1 MMIKK
6 VTILVAL
13 LVSATFSKE
22 ISFKELADLVESTSP
37 KIEQQRI
44 NTDLSKVKLEIAQSQ
59 YYPTFSLGAST
70 EYSHKYN
77 QSFTPSNVGDSS
89 LTQIT
94 QYQTSTVLGMNYDL
108 YRFGA
113 TSLHVEAAKKEMVS
127 SYANECLASEQILL
141 ELLDTYQRARIANIK
156 LNYYKLIKKS
166 YEELYLNAKRLYKY
180 GSLKQTDVSSYALQI
195 ADLVSDAAQTR
206 EEKNNALVHL
216 YYLSGVNIENLSKLT
231 PLHVED
237 SYVFIP
243 EFEQS
248 TKAKKLQAQIAQKS
262 AQLEAEQKTYYP
274 TFSLYG
280 KYDLYGSD
288 KEEFSNAFDDTRRN
302 GYRVGL
308 SLSWNLFDGF
318 KREANI
324 KTRLLELQSAKV
336 SLKDSKREY
345 EKQITLL
352 NTLIKTREDR
362 LVSLKEGSTVSS
374 NLLLMSSKL
383 HINGESDRL
392 GELKSQIT
400 LYQNLLKTDEAKEM
414 LETSKMKKI
423 IISQKEHECAV
434 H

>member
-1 MMIKK
+1 MINR
-6 VTILVAL
+6 VIILVAF
-13 LVSATFSKE
+13 LVSATLAKE
-22 ISFKELADLVESTSP
+22 ISFDELAKIVDASSP
-37 KIEQQRI
+37 KLEQQRV
-44 NTDLSKVKLEIAQSQ
+44 NTNLSKVKLEIAQSQ
-59 YYPTFSLGAST
+59 YYPTLSIGAST
-70 EYSHKYN
+70 EYSHKFN
-77 QSFTPSNVGDSS
+77 KSFNPSSVGDNS
-89 LTQIT
+89 LTQNT

-113 TSLHVEAAKKEMVS
+113 TSLHVRAAQKEIDS
-127 SYANECLASEQILL
+127 SYANECVVSEQLLVELL
-141 ELLDTYQRARIANIK
+141 ETYQKARIANIK
-156 LNYYKLIKKS
+156 LSYYKLIKKS
-166 YEELYLNAKRLYKY
+166 HEELYVNAKRLYKY

-206 EEKNNALVHL
+206 EEKNNALAHL
-216 YYLSGVNIENLSKLT
+216 YYLSGVKIDSLSKLL
-231 PLHVED
+231 PLHVKD
-237 SYVFIP
+237 SYVYIP

-248 TKAKKLQAQIAQKS
+248 TKAKKLQAQISQKE

-288 KEEFSNAFDDTRRN
+288 KEDFSNAFDDTKSN
-302 GYRVGL
+302 GYRAGL
-308 SLSWNLFDGF
+308 ALSWNLFDGF

-324 KTRLLELQSAKV
+324 KTRLLELQSAKI

-345 EKQITLL
+345 EKEKNLL

-362 LVSLKEGSTVSS
+362 LALSKEGSRVSN
-374 NLLLMSSKL
+374 NLVSMSSKL
-383 HINGESDRL
+383 HKNGEADRL

-400 LYQNLLKTDEAKEM
+400 LYQNLLKTDEVKEM

-423 IISQKEHECAV
+423 IISQKENECVV

>member
-1 MMIKK
+1 MIKK
-6 VTILVAL
+6 VIILVAL
-13 LVSATFSKE
+13 LVSATLSKE
-22 ISFKELADLVESTSP
+22 ISFNELAKIVDATSP
-37 KIEQQRI
+37 KIEQQRV
-44 NTDLSKVKLEIAQSQ
+44 NTKLSKVKLEIVQSQ
-59 YYPTFSLGAST
+59 YYPTLSLGAST
-70 EYSHKYN
+70 EYSSKFN
-77 QSFTPSNVGDSS
+77 KGLVPSSVGDNS
-89 LTQIT
+89 LTQTT

-113 TSLHVEAAKKEMVS
+113 TSLHVEAAQKEIDS
-127 SYANECLASEQILL
+127 SYANECIASEQILI
-141 ELLDTYQRARIANIK
+141 ELLETYQRARIANIK
-156 LNYYKLIKKS
+156 LDYYKLIKKS
-166 YEELYLNAKRLYKY
+166 YEELYVNAKRLYKY

-206 EEKNNALVHL
+206 EEKNNALAHL
-216 YYLSGVNIENLSKLT
+216 YYLSGVKIENLSQLT

-237 SYVFIP
+237 SYASIP

-288 KEEFSNAFDDTRRN
+288 KETFSNAFDDTRRN

-324 KTRLLELQSAKV
+324 KTRLLELQSAKI

-345 EKQITLL
+345 EKEKNLL

-362 LVSLKEGSTVSS
+362 FVSSKEGSDVSN

-400 LYQNLLKTDEAKEM
+400 LYQNLIKTDEAKEM
-414 LETSKMKKI
+414 LKTTKMKKI
-423 IISQKEHECAV
+423 IISQKENECAV